1 MITRSLRLQ
10 QPPYWQT
17 LLSQAITE
25 PEQLL
30 HELRLPQSL
39 LPVAARASSEF
50 KLRVPRGF
58 LARMRQGDPD
68 DPLLRQILP
77 LGEELH
83 SVPGYSTD
91 PLDELDTMPAAGVL
105 HKYRG
110 RVLLTL
116 TGACAIHCRYCFRRH
131 YPYNEANPTRDHDK
145 TIDYLRRQPE
155 VREVILSGG
164 DPLTL
169 SDSRLAGLVSS
180 IETIARVKRLR
191 IHSRLPIVLPERI
204 DPSLLEWMSAT
215 RLQIVL
221 VIHSNHANELDANVD
236 RAMNRLRQAGVT
248 LLNQS
253 VLLRGI
259 NDRPGDLVDL
269 SERLF
274 AADVLPYYLHQLDP
288 VQGAAHFS
296 VSDRDAR
303 LLVEEMRR
311 QLPGYLVPR
320 LVREHPGRASKT
332 PLY

>member
-10 QPPYWQT
+10 QPPRWQI
-17 LLSQAITE
+17 LLAQAITD

-30 HELRLPQSL
+30 RELKLPQSL
-39 LPVAARASSEF
+39 LPAAVRASSAF

-58 LARMRQGDPD
+58 LARMRQGDPQ

-77 LGEELH
+77 LGEELR
-83 SVPGYSTD
+83 SVPGYSAD
-91 PLDELDTMPAAGVL
+91 PLAELDTMPAAGLL
-105 HKYRG
+105 HKYQG

-131 YPYNEANPTRDHDK
+131 YPYNDANPTREQGQ
-145 TIDYLRRQPE
+145 TIDYLRHQTE
-155 VREVILSGG
+155 VTEVILSGG

-169 SDSRLAGLVSS
+169 SDTRLAGLVSA
-180 IETIARVKRLR
+180 IETIDHVKRLR
-191 IHSRLPIVLPERI
+191 IHSRVPVVLPERV

-221 VIHSNHANELDANVD
+221 VIHSNHANELDAHVD
-236 RAMNRLRQAGVT
+236 RAMNQLRQAGIT

-259 NDRPGDLVDL
+259 NDRRDSLIEL
-269 SERLF
+269 SERL
-274 AADVLPYYLHQLDP
+274 AEAGVLPYYLHQLDP

-296 VSDRDAR
+296 VSDQSAR
-303 LLVEEMRR
+303 LVVEEMRR

-320 LVREHPGRASKT
+320 LVREHPGQASKS

>member
-10 QPPYWQT
+10 QPPRWQT

-30 HELRLPQSL
+30 RELRLPQSL
-39 LPVAARASSEF
+39 LPLAVRASSAF

-58 LARMRQGDPD
+58 LARMRQGDPQ

-83 SVPGYSTD
+83 NAPGYSVD
-91 PLDELDTMPAAGVL
+91 PLAELDTMPTAGVL

-131 YPYNEANPTRDHDK
+131 YPYKDANPRREHDK

-155 VREVILSGG
+155 LREVILSGG
-164 DPLTL
+164 DPLSL

-180 IETIARVKRLR
+180 IETIAQVKRLR

-204 DPSLLEWMSAT
+204 DPPLLEWMSAT

-221 VIHSNHANELDANVD
+221 VIHSNHANELDSNVD
-236 RAMNRLRQAGVT
+236 RAMKQLRQTGIT

-259 NDRPGDLVDL
+259 NDRPGVLIDL

-274 AADVLPYYLHQLDP
+274 EADVLPYYLHQLDP
-288 VQGAAHFS
+288 VQGAAHFA
-296 VSDRDAR
+296 VSDQDAR
-303 LLVEEMRR
+303 RLVEEMRR

-320 LVREHPGRASKT
+320 LVRDHPGQASKS
-332 PLY
+332 PL

>member
-10 QPPYWQT
+10 QPPHWQT

-39 LPVAARASSEF
+39 LPVAARASTEF

>member
-1 MITRSLRLQ
+1 MIPRSLRLQ
-10 QPPYWQT
+10 QPPHWQT

-25 PEQLL
+25 PEKLL
-30 HELRLPQSL
+30 RELRLPKSL
-39 LPVAARASSEF
+39 LPVAVRASSEF

-58 LARMRQGDPD
+58 LARMRQGDPH

-91 PLDELDTMPAAGVL
+91 PLAELDAMPTAGVL

-131 YPYNEANPTRDHDK
+131 YPYKDANPTREHDK

-155 VREVILSGG
+155 LREVILSGG

-180 IETIARVKRLR
+180 IETIAQVKRLR

-248 LLNQS
+248 VLNQS

-259 NDRPGDLVDL
+259 NDRPGVLVDL

-274 AADVLPYYLHQLDP
+274 EADVLPYYLHQLDA

-320 LVREHPGRASKT
+320 LVREHPGQASKS
-332 PLY
+332 PL

>member
-10 QPPYWQT
+10 QPPHWQT

-30 HELRLPQSL
+30 HELRLPNSL
-39 LPVAARASSEF
+39 LPPALRASSRF

-58 LARMRQGDPD
+58 VARMHQGDPH

-83 SVPGYSTD
+83 RVPGYSTD
-91 PLDELDTMPAAGVL
+91 PLAELDTMPAAGVL

-131 YPYNEANPTRDHDK
+131 YPYNDANPTREHDK

-155 VREVILSGG
+155 LREVILSGG

-180 IETIARVKRLR
+180 IETIARVKCLR
-191 IHSRLPIVLPERI
+191 IHSRLPVVLPERI

-236 RAMNRLRQAGVT
+236 RAMNQLRQAGVT
-248 LLNQS
+248 VLNQS

-259 NDRPGDLVDL
+259 NNRPGILVDL

-274 AADVLPYYLHQLDP
+274 EAGVLPYYLHQLDP

-296 VSDRDAR
+296 VSDQEAK
-303 LLVEEMRR
+303 LMVEEMRR

-320 LVREHPGRASKT
+320 LVRERPGQASKS
-332 PLY
+332 PL

>member
-1 MITRSLRLQ
+1 MITRSLRLR
-10 QPPYWQT
+10 QPPHWQT

-25 PEQLL
+25 PETLL
-30 HELRLPQSL
+30 RELGLPKSL
-39 LPVAARASSEF
+39 LPVAVRASSEF

-58 LARMRQGDPD
+58 LARMRHGDPH

-91 PLDELDTMPAAGVL
+91 PLEELDTMPAAGVL
-105 HKYRG
+105 HKYQG

-131 YPYNEANPTRDHDK
+131 YPYNDANPTREHDR
-145 TIDYLRRQPE
+145 TIHYLRRQPE
-155 VREVILSGG
+155 LREVILSGG

-169 SDSRLAGLVSS
+169 SDSRLASLVSS
-180 IETIARVKRLR
+180 IETITRVKRLR
-191 IHSRLPIVLPERI
+191 IHSRLPVVLPERI
-204 DPSLLEWMSAT
+204 NPSLLEWMSAT

-221 VIHSNHANELDANVD
+221 VIHSNHANELGATVD
-236 RAMNRLRQAGVT
+236 RAMNQLRSAGVT

-259 NDRPGDLVDL
+259 NDRPGILVDL

-274 AADVLPYYLHQLDP
+274 EADVLPYYLHQLDP

-303 LLVEEMRR
+303 RLVEDMRR

-320 LVREHPGRASKT
+320 LVREHPGQAAKT
-332 PLY
+332 PL